1 MPSVRLEDLSPFAR
15 VCLKLDSELAELARS
30 GEQISKVDLESDNG
44 LDEGIKILGRVAR
57 YGESV
62 AVTMQEFSSTLQEAR
77 DKAEASTALVAER
90 AQVIQKRKQTQD
102 ALQEKLSLL
111 KDEVKSAGES
121 LSSVPAAGSEGPSD
135 EDKRRIAA
143 ELEKFQAPLN
153 KFIELI
159 QAVKAE
165 CASGNYRRLER
176 QADSMIDSLQSTR
189 RKIAQALEGK

>member
-15 VCLKLDSELAELARS
+15 VALKLDSELSELALA
-30 GEQISKVDLESDNG
+30 GEQISGVNLESDNG
-44 LDEGIKILGRVAR
+44 LDEGIKILNRVAR

-62 AVTMQEFSSTLQEAR
+62 AVTMQEFSATLQAAR
-77 DKAEASTALVAER
+77 DKAEASTAVVAER
-90 AQVIQKRKQTQD
+90 AQVIQKRKQAQD

-111 KDEVKSAGES
+111 KDEVKLAGAS
-121 LSSVPAAGSEGPSD
+121 LSGFSMPKDVPSD
-135 EDKRRIAA
+135 DDKRRIAA
-143 ELEKFQAPLN
+143 ELDKLQAPLA
-153 KFIELI
+153 KFVELI

-165 CASGNYRRLER
+165 CASGNFRRLER